1 MKKIIENKD
10 GVKEAVE
17 FMDYG
22 RKYESGSFLIVKE
35 KGENGDV
42 ITVTAKSGLFSF
54 SVKDK
59 DGRNQ
64 PFFILDYGL
73 VHEELK
79 SLVEA
84 YILNVF
90 CVGNIVQPQFHSVI
104 MTAVNAYLDNVAP
117 LADNPDADKRAV
129 EIDRKMNVVRERI
142 DDAIEKMK
150 IAGDELDKEE
160 SEPEDSGN

>member
-22 RKYESGSFLIVKE
+22 RKYESGSFLIVKK

-73 VHEELK
+73 VHEK
-79 SLVEA
+79 WKALVDT
-84 YILNVF
+84 YIMDVF
-90 CVGNIVQPQFHSVI
+90 TVGNIGHPQFHAII

-129 EIDRKMNVVRERI
+129 EIDRKMNVVMERI
-142 DDAIEKMK
+142 DEAIKKMK
-150 IAGDELDKEE
+150 ATSDELDKETT
-160 SEPEDSGN
+160 